1 MKKQILA
8 TAFAVLMAVSLAA
21 CGEEQK
27 STAALAYDDGNS
39 ADGSYNTDLFYRND
53 MQVNHAADPD
63 CIWVSEEENAEWG
76 GWFYMYTTNL
86 YYNIMVMRSKD
97 LNVWEQVGLA
107 LDFDGDQWTTA
118 DIWAPEVT
126 YCPADGKYY
135 MYSSADSL
143 DADAVNNSQ
152 QDLFVA
158 VSDNPA
164 GGFRL
169 AEQDAYGETYTQGEC
184 NLSFRRSHIVKEG
197 SYIDEQGL
205 DVEDW
210 IYETVKTDA
219 TGEKYRGFHAIDPSP
234 FCDDDGQWYL
244 YLRVRLTMNGEPSS
258 KDRIGVVKLIDM
270 VTPDY
275 SSFKFLTYQ
284 SYRTVEDAAA
294 GKKFDLE
301 QNTSINEAPH
311 MIKHNGIY
319 YLTFAFGGY
328 TQRAMYC
335 VSVAVSDDP
344 MGDFVKLA
352 PEDGNP
358 SLYIEAYMDHVSG
371 PGHHCFVDVGDETY
385 VVYHVMMD
393 RATANSNPRAIAFDR
408 VEFINGNTLGVK
420 ASDYGL
426 TTETGTFDILYSNG
440 ATWSLQP
447 LATAVSGYKNVAK
460 DASVSITNGKAST
473 VQYLNDGLF
482 ANHTRTAFMEYEA
495 YGATTVKLSWKQPV
509 GINAVMVYN
518 SFDFAYAFSQIDYI
532 EFELAEQ
539 PAGWHGDPLD
549 SVYIKNLAFNANY
562 WNAEES
568 FMRPGGSCHASFDEI
583 KVKSITFTVS
593 QKLDQYKEEGDAL
606 KISDIV
612 VLGKGV

>member
-1 MKKQILA
+1 MKKQLLA
-8 TAFAVLMAVSLAA
+8 TALAVLMTVGLTA

-27 STAALAYDDGNS
+27 STAALAYDDGNN

-53 MQVNHAADPD
+53 MQLNHAADPD

-76 GWFYMYTTNL
+76 GWFYLYSTNV
-86 YYNIMVMRSKD
+86 YYNVQVMRSKD
-97 LNVWEQVGLA
+97 LNVWETVGLA
-107 LDFDGDQWTTA
+107 LDFDGDEWTTT

-126 YCPADGKYY
+126 YNPADGKYY
-135 MYSSADSL
+135 MYSSADAV
-143 DADAVNNSQ
+143 DASAANASQ

-169 AEQDAYGETYTQGEC
+169 AEKDAYGREYSHGES
-184 NLSFRRSHIVKEG
+184 NLSFRTDHIVQKG
-197 SYIDEQGL
+197 SYIDEAGL
-205 DVEDW
+205 DVDDW
-210 IYETVKTDA
+210 IYDTLKYDA
-219 TGEKYRGFHAIDPSP
+219 TGSPYRGFYVIDPSP

-244 YLRVRLTMNGEPSS
+244 YLRVRLTQNGEQTN

-294 GKKFDLE
+294 GNQFALE
-301 QNTSINEAPH
+301 KGTSINEAPH

-328 TQRAMYC
+328 TQRTMYC

-344 MGDFVKLA
+344 MGDFIKLA

-358 SLYIEAYMDHVSG
+358 SLYIEGYMDHVSG
-371 PGHHCFVDVGDETY
+371 PGHHCFVEVGDEVF

-393 RATANSNPRAIAFDR
+393 RATANSNPRAIAIDR

-447 LATAVSGYKNVAK
+447 LAYSVSGYRNLAK
-460 DASVSITNGKAST
+460 EATVSATNGKAST
-473 VQYLNDGLF
+473 TQYLNDGLF
-482 ANHTRTAFMEYEA
+482 ANHTLTSFMEYEA
-495 YGATTVKLSWKQPV
+495 YGATTIKLSWKTPV
-509 GINAVMVYN
+509 SVSAIMVYN
-518 SFDFAYAFSQIDYI
+518 SFDFRFAFSQVDNI

-539 PAGWHGDPLD
+539 PASWHGDPLD
-549 SVYIKNLAFNANY
+549 SVYIKDLAFNANY
-562 WNAEES
+562 WNSEES
-568 FMRPGGSCHASFDEI
+568 FMRPGGSCHAAFNEI
-583 KVKSITFTVS
+583 KVNSITITIS
-593 QKLDQYKEEGDAL
+593 QKLDQYKEEGDGI
-606 KISDIV
+606 KVSDIV